1 VTRTPKPRTTTTLL
15 LTCGL
20 PGSGKT
26 TLARRLAVER
36 DAQRFTK
43 DEWVLA
49 LGGDLYHRGF
59 NARVEAQLIEL
70 AFELLAAGRSCIL
83 DFGLWSRE
91 ERDALLLRARSQ
103 GVRVELHVL
112 DVELDELVRRS
123 AERYADA
130 PHTTAEISAEQ
141 LAVWAASFQ
150 APSSA
155 EQRLFDAPPA
165 AAQRTTAAAPG

>member
-1 VTRTPKPRTTTTLL
+1 MRPDVGHEPTLH

-36 DAQRFTK
+36 DAHRFTK

-49 LGGDLYHRGF
+49 LGGDLYDEQLRV
-59 NARVEAQLIEL
+59 RVEAQLIEL

-91 ERDALLLRARSQ
+91 ERDALRVRARAQ

-112 DVELDELVRRS
+112 EAELDELVRR
-123 AERYADA
+123 AAKRYADA

-141 LAVWAASFQ
+141 LAIWASSFET
-150 APSSA
+150 PTDA
-155 EQRLFDAPPA
+155 ERHLFDSA
-165 AAQRTTAAAPG
+165 

>member
-1 VTRTPKPRTTTTLL
+1 MRVVARHEPTLH

-49 LGGDLYHRGF
+49 LGGDLF
-59 NARVEAQLIEL
+59 DECLRVRMEAQLIEL
-70 AFELLAAGRSCIL
+70 TFELLSAGRNCIL

-91 ERDALLLRARSQ
+91 ERDALRLRARAQ

-112 DVELDELVRRS
+112 DVELDDLVRR
-123 AERYADA
+123 AATRYADA

-141 LAVWAASFQ
+141 LAIWASSFVT
-150 APSSA
+150 PSDA
-155 EQRLFDAPPA
+155 ERCLFDSA
-165 AAQRTTAAAPG
+165 

>member
-1 VTRTPKPRTTTTLL
+1 MEPTLH

-26 TLARRLAVER
+26 TLARRLAEER
-36 DAQRFTK
+36 DAHRFTK

-49 LGGDLYHRGF
+49 LGGDLYDDDLRD
-59 NARVEAQLIEL
+59 RVEARLIEL

-91 ERDALLLRARSQ
+91 ERDALRLRARAD

-112 DVELDELVRRS
+112 DVEPDELMWRIDT
-123 AERYADA
+123 RYADA
-130 PHTTAEISAEQ
+130 PHTTAAINAEQ
-141 LAVWAASFQ
+141 LAVWASAFEKPDECERALFDP
-150 APSSA
+150 APS
-155 EQRLFDAPPA
+155 
-165 AAQRTTAAAPG
+165 

>member
-1 VTRTPKPRTTTTLL
+1 MGGPCFSLVEMRPEADQEPTLH

-49 LGGDLYHRGF
+49 LGGDLFDRPF
-59 NARVEAQLIEL
+59 NARVEAQLMEL

-91 ERDALLLRARSQ
+91 ERDALRLRARAQ

-112 DVELDELVRRS
+112 DVELDELVGRS
-123 AERYADA
+123 AKRYADA
-130 PHTTAEISAEQ
+130 PHATPEISAEQ
-141 LAVWAASFQ
+141 LAIWASSFET
-150 APSSA
+150 PSDA
-155 EQRLFDAPPA
+155 ERRLFDSA
-165 AAQRTTAAAPG
+165 

>member
-1 VTRTPKPRTTTTLL
+1 MRSDADHVPTLY

-36 DAQRFTK
+36 NAQRFTK

-49 LGGDLYHRGF
+49 LGGDLYDRAF

-83 DFGLWSRE
+83 DFGLWSRA
-91 ERDALLLRARSQ
+91 ERDALRLRARAQ
-103 GVRVELHVL
+103 GVRVELHVV
-112 DVELDELVRRS
+112 DAKLDELVRR
-123 AERYADA
+123 AADRYAAA
-130 PHTTAEISAEQ
+130 PDTTAEIKVEQ
-141 LAVWAASFQ
+141 LAAWASAFE
-150 APSSA
+150 APSEA
-155 EQRLFDAPPA
+155 ERRLFDSASP
-165 AAQRTTAAAPG
+165 

>member
-1 VTRTPKPRTTTTLL
+1 MRPDVGHEPTLH

-36 DAQRFTK
+36 DAHRFTK

-49 LGGDLYHRGF
+49 LGGDLYDEQLRV
-59 NARVEAQLIEL
+59 RVEAQLIEL

-91 ERDALLLRARSQ
+91 ERDALRLRARAQ
-103 GVRVELHVL
+103 RVRVELHVL
-112 DVELDELVRRS
+112 DAELDELVRR
-123 AERYADA
+123 AAKRYADA

-141 LAVWAASFQ
+141 LAIWASSFET
-150 APSSA
+150 PSDA
-155 EQRLFDAPPA
+155 ERHLFDSA
-165 AAQRTTAAAPG
+165 

>member
-1 VTRTPKPRTTTTLL
+1 MRPDAGHEPTLH

-20 PGSGKT
+20 PGAGKT

-36 DAQRFTK
+36 DAHRFTK

-49 LGGDLYHRGF
+49 LGGDLYDEQLRV
-59 NARVEAQLIEL
+59 RVEAQLTEL
-70 AFELLAAGRSCIL
+70 AFELLTAGRSCIL

-91 ERDALLLRARSQ
+91 ERDALRLRARAQ

-123 AERYADA
+123 ARRYVDA
-130 PHTTAEISAEQ
+130 PHTTAEIPAEQ
-141 LAVWAASFQ
+141 MAVWASSFET
-150 APSSA
+150 PSDA
-155 EQRLFDAPPA
+155 ERRLFD
-165 AAQRTTAAAPG
+165 TA

>member
-1 VTRTPKPRTTTTLL
+1 MRPDVGHEPTLH

-36 DAQRFTK
+36 DAHRFTK

-49 LGGDLYHRGF
+49 LGGDLYDEQLRV
-59 NARVEAQLIEL
+59 RVEAQLIEL

-91 ERDALLLRARSQ
+91 ERDALRLRARAQ
-103 GVRVELHVL
+103 RVRVELHVL
-112 DVELDELVRRS
+112 DAELDELVRR
-123 AERYADA
+123 AAKRYADE

-141 LAVWAASFQ
+141 LAIWASSFET
-150 APSSA
+150 PSDA
-155 EQRLFDAPPA
+155 ERHLFDSA
-165 AAQRTTAAAPG
+165 